1 MGQDADIQRARI
13 LGLDYGD
20 RTVGVA
26 ISDPSLL
33 IAVPLETIERP
44 NEISLKKT
52 VARLSNIINANNIH
66 TIVLGYPRN
75 MDGTEGFRCA
85 KTKDFKA
92 RLERNFKRADVI
104 LWDERLTTM
113 LAGRY
118 LEALGKRK
126 RDRDRVIDQAAASVI
141 LQSYLDFL
149 RNGAHN
155 PTDQEEEN

>member
-1 MGQDADIQRARI
+1 MGQKAVTQHTRI

-44 NEISLKKT
+44 NEVSLKKT
-52 VARLSNIINANNIH
+52 IARLSDIINTNNIH

-85 KTKDFKA
+85 KTKDFKT
-92 RLERNFKRADVI
+92 RLERNFKRTGVI

-118 LEALGKRK
+118 LKALSKRK
-126 RDRDRVIDQAAASVI
+126 RDRVIDQAAASAI

-149 RNGAHN
+149 RNGARN
-155 PTDQEEEN
+155 TTDQEEEN

>member
-1 MGQDADIQRARI
+1 MDREADVPQSRI

-20 RTVGVA
+20 RRVGVA
-26 ISDPSLL
+26 VSDPSLL

-44 NEISLKKT
+44 SEISIKKT
-52 VARLSNIINANNIH
+52 IARLSQIINTYNTS

-104 LWDERLTTM
+104 LWDERLTTI

-118 LEALGKRK
+118 LEPLGKRK
-126 RDRDRVIDQAAASVI
+126 RGRVIDQAAASTI

-149 RNGAHN
+149 RNGARN